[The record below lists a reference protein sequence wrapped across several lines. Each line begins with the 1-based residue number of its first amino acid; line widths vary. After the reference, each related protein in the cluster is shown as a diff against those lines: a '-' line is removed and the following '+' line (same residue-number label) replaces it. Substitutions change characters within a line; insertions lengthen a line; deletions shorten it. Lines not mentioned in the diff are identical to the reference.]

1 MKASL
6 TCLNKKMRGYCDYPA
21 PSPDVGQGAGLFE
34 RVPAF
39 KPLTFQS
46 SWIESEAELQVQ
58 TQREFSR
65 DRDMITGGE

>member
-1 MKASL
+1 MTRWGLGAGSGRREWMKALL

-21 PSPDVGQGAGLFE
+21 PSPDIGKGAGLFE

-46 SWIESEAELQVQ
+46 SWIESEAEL
-58 TQREFSR
+58 R
-65 DRDMITGGE
+65 IH